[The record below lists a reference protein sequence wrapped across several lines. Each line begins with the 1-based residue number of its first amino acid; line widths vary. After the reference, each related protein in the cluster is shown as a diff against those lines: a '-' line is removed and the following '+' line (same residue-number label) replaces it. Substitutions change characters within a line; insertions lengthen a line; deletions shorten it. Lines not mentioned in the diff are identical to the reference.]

1 MLNEKYN
8 KIKDR
13 KWEKFK
19 MNSSERFIFLTTVS
33 LNNNILIIIDIDNGN
48 NIFTNLYQIYCI
60 KIIIYLF
67 IN

>member
-8 KIKDR
+8 EIKDR

-19 MNSSERFIFLTTVS
+19 MDSSERFIFLTTVS

-60 KIIIYLF
+60 KIIIYLL